1 MFVGAKSVTSS
12 GCARQPVPPEGLVV
26 PAARVHQ
33 GIGYMAYGYVT
44 IPRSVFLNATRMKV
58 IVSRSNSSARLPCRG

>member
-1 MFVGAKSVTSS
+1 
-12 GCARQPVPPEGLVV
+12 
-26 PAARVHQ
+26 
-33 GIGYMAYGYVT
+33 MAYGYVT